1 MTKQLVAWLY
11 ETKKSSEYDKQN
23 STQLKYVNRHF
34 YKVLS
39 VRINE
44 QSSYHLL
51 IQVKKRD
58 AFIEK
63 KMFNKFIKMRQEC

>member
-1 MTKQLVAWLY
+1 MRQ
-11 ETKKSSEYDKQN
+11 KKESSEYDKQN

-34 YKVLS
+34 HKVLS

-51 IQVKKRD
+51 IQVKKKRC
-58 AFIEK
+58 FYRK
-63 KMFNKFIKMRQEC
+63 KDVQ